1 MKGLIRTYRTGIRTY
16 PVEKRTYRTEIRTY
30 PDTKR
35 TYLKY
40 LMLDRRIHS
49 EYDLEKHPF
58 LVIGQ

>member
-1 MKGLIRTYRTGIRTY
+1 MFRMKGLIRTYRTEIRTY
-16 PVEKRTYRTEIRTY
+16 PVEKRTY
-30 PDTKR
+30 PDAKR

-40 LMLDRRIHS
+40 LMLARRIHS